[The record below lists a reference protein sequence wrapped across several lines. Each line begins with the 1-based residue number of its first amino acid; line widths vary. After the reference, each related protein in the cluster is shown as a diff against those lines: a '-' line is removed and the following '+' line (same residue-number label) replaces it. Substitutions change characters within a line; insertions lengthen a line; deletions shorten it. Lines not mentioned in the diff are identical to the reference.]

1 METQIFYLIYE
12 GINLIYAEKMLNI
25 EKLTASKCHHC
36 WAYDFCDVCIR
47 LADNN
52 ESNLAK
58 NIACQCIKTKRELEE
73 TSFINIS
80 KFGQFR

>member
-1 METQIFYLIYE
+1 
-12 GINLIYAEKMLNI
+12 MLNI

-73 TSFINIS
+73 TIKDYIFLKEQGYDFETMEYIKRS
-80 KFGQFR
+80 